1 MKIRDVKDLFD
12 RHNFRPNKKLGQIFL
27 MDENILK
34 KLSGTLDIKDS
45 EYILEIGPGFGNLT
59 RYLSER
65 AKKVFVVE
73 KDARLCDMMKEYL
86 KDSPANLEIICGDI
100 LELDIKKLYRETSE
114 KLKIIGNLP
123 YYITTPIIQHL
134 IKYKEYISLAQ
145 LTIQKEVAE
154 RMLAEPS
161 TRDYSFLTLLVQ
173 FNFAV
178 SKLFDISRNCFL
190 PTPEVDSTAIKLCA
204 TCAHKEEVINEA
216 FLFKLIDAGFK
227 QRRKMLVNV
236 IAGAVNCGN
245 SNPVTREGKWHS
257 GTSPQEGHGKLMS
270 PRVSREEIAGIFREL
285 GIDPKVRAE
294 NLFLEEFISLSNRL
308 LHVS

>member
-1 MKIRDVKDLFD
+1 LKVRDVRDLFD

-59 RYLSER
+59 RYLLEK

-86 KDSPANLEIICGDI
+86 KDNLDNLEIICCDI
-100 LELDIKKLYRETSE
+100 LEFDIRKLYRETSE

-123 YYITTPIIQHL
+123 YYITTPIILNL
-134 IKYKEYISLAQ
+134 IKNKDCISSIQ
-145 LTIQKEVAE
+145 LTVQKEVAD

-190 PTPEVDSTAIKLCA
+190 PTPEVDSTVVKLCL
-204 TCAHKEEVINEA
+204 TCTHKEEVINEA

-227 QRRKMLVNV
+227 QRRKMLVNLIAGMSFSNV
-236 IAGAVNCGN
+236 IAGTVNCGN
-245 SNPVTREGKWHS
+245 SK
-257 GTSPQEGHGKLMS
+257 
-270 PRVSREEIAGIFREL
+270 EEIAGIFEEL

-294 NLFLEEFISLSNRL
+294 NLFLEEFIRLSNRL
-308 LHVS
+308 FSTQKTLG

>member
-1 MKIRDVKDLFD
+1 MKVRDVRDLFD

-59 RYLSER
+59 RYLLEK

-86 KDSPANLEIICGDI
+86 KDNLDNLEIICCDI
-100 LELDIKKLYRETSE
+100 LEFDIRKLYRETSE

-123 YYITTPIIQHL
+123 YYITTPIILNL
-134 IKYKEYISLAQ
+134 IKNKDCISSIQ
-145 LTIQKEVAE
+145 LTVQKEVAD

-190 PTPEVDSTAIKLCA
+190 PTPEVDSTVVKLCL
-204 TCAHKEEVINEA
+204 TCTHKEEVINEA

-227 QRRKMLVNV
+227 QRRKMLVNLIAGMSFSNV
-236 IAGAVNCGN
+236 IAGTVNCGN
-245 SNPVTREGKWHS
+245 SK
-257 GTSPQEGHGKLMS
+257 
-270 PRVSREEIAGIFREL
+270 EEIAGIFEEL

-294 NLFLEEFISLSNRL
+294 NLFLEEFIRLSNRL
-308 LHVS
+308 FSTQKTLG